1 MAGTDLL
8 SRLAD
13 AGEEAISRLG
23 KLPGGE
29 QLAGAMHSMRERMD
43 ELQKRTIGI
52 EGLEKRIGEL
62 EQRIAALE
70 GATRKPARRAASPT
84 GRAAT
89 KRKPTRSTASEASR
103 RPLDSDSSAATGG
116 GSPG

>member
-1 MAGTDLL
+1 VAGTDLL

-13 AGEEAISRLG
+13 AGEEAIARLG

-29 QLAGAMHSMRERMD
+29 QVAGAMHAMRERMD
-43 ELQKRTIGI
+43 ELQKRTMGI

-70 GATRKPARRAASPT
+70 GAKRRPARRAASQT

-89 KRKPTRSTASEASR
+89 KRKPTRSTASEAAR
-103 RPLDSDSSAATGG
+103 RPLDSDSSAAVGG
-116 GSPG
+116 DSPG